1 MRFAICPLQMCKVP
15 HLSRE
20 ISEANLNYLMLHNAT
35 IARRSAPWPP
45 NMFDGDVSCAA
56 PAMRNASLQ
65 ILSKAEH
72 LLVFETAP
80 KNHTFGPLLKA
91 QAPLPL
97 PWKTMLERSKV
108 SGHVIFLPCWFRN
121 LLPATDAMHF
131 FNNLTSKKV
140 LREWSA
146 SDFEMRSAPETC
158 ALSQPLNFQKC
169 SEAESFLA
177 LCCGN
182 VLRATAACT
191 FCAADEL
198 PKVLRT
204 RCAFMILTWKCV
216 SRHNRVQFSISRPAR
231 WLRAA
236 ALSNQLFDPPEPQSI
251 HSGTRQSFET
261 FLTSRIWSSF
271 CWLFLSLPLAISRK
285 FVFKFSFDYVYRALV
300 GLDWS
305 EKHCESYAV
314 WCVFVFIPFFCYL
327 IIFVHIIIMPFCM
340 RFCQGHHL

>member
-72 LLVFETAP
+72 LLVFETAT

-91 QAPLPL
+91 QAPLRL

-121 LLPATDAMHF
+121 SLPATDAMHF

-177 LCCGN
+177 LCCWTCSAPLRRALFAQLMNFQKCSEPGVLLRFWLGN
-182 VLRATAACT
+182 VFRATIVCSFRSLVRPDGSARP
-191 FCAADEL
+191 L
-198 PKVLRT
+198 YRT
-204 RCAFMILTWKCV
+204 
-216 SRHNRVQFSISRPAR
+216 N
-231 WLRAA
+231 
-236 ALSNQLFDPPEPQSI
+236 
-251 HSGTRQSFET
+251 
-261 FLTSRIWSSF
+261 FLTLRSHKAFILGQDSHLR
-271 CWLFLSLPLAISRK
+271 LF
-285 FVFKFSFDYVYRALV
+285 
-300 GLDWS
+300 
-305 EKHCESYAV
+305 
-314 WCVFVFIPFFCYL
+314 
-327 IIFVHIIIMPFCM
+327 
-340 RFCQGHHL
+340 